1 MQNRSAIPPY
11 ITDALKTNRKDKMS
25 LTKRQVEI
33 VEQFEDSVYEN
44 MADQVYFNMKRVTQ
58 LFIDTGNEE
67 DLVELARAFKVD
79 DVIIKCG
86 TLEEIQEYIILS
98 AEKYIFEI
106 IEWKY
111 DKNAMT
117 YRPREFEPP
126 KGRKPKAFR
135 AMHSEHE
142 IDEFYA
148 TLDSGKE
155 PGEEDGSTD

>member
-1 MQNRSAIPPY
+1 
-11 ITDALKTNRKDKMS
+11 MS

-44 MADQVYFNMKRVTQ
+44 MADQVYFNMKRVTD

-67 DLVELARAFKVD
+67 DLVELARAFTVD
-79 DVIIKCG
+79 DVVIKCG
-86 TLEEIQEYIILS
+86 TLEEIQECIILS

-111 DKNAMT
+111 HEDAMT

-126 KGRKPKAFR
+126 RGRKPKVFR
-135 AMHSEHE
+135 VMHSEHE